1 MSGGGSGPVSGGGT
15 GPVSG
20 GGTGPV
26 SGGGSGPVS
35 GGRAGAVSGGGSGAV
50 SGGRAGDAAL
60 AFPGATGVTLLDV
73 YDWVAPDG
81 LRGGSAHI
89 HLASTEGY
97 LILRGAGRLQTLGA
111 QGFREEPL
119 HPGDCLWFTPGTVH
133 RLVNEDGQLQILVI
147 MQNAGL
153 PEAGDC
159 VLTFPPAIL
168 ADPARY
174 AAAAALAAP
183 PRDSG
188 DGSGDGDGAT
198 GEGLE
203 AAARRRRDLA
213 IEGFAALRAQV
224 ERAGPAALGPFL
236 AAAVRLTAF
245 RVPDWRDRWQGQA
258 AAVAA
263 RTAGQLRGIQTLCT
277 ADLRSGTVLRAGRPA
292 GLPRYG
298 MCGRLTTY
306 DLAPLPEGGRHAPAR

>member
-1 MSGGGSGPVSGGGT
+1 MSGSP
-15 GPVSG
+15 
-20 GGTGPV
+20 
-26 SGGGSGPVS
+26 
-35 GGRAGAVSGGGSGAV
+35 
-50 SGGRAGDAAL
+50 AGDAAL

-119 HPGDCLWFTPGTVH
+119 RPGDCLWFTPGTVH

-174 AAAAALAAP
+174 AAAASLAAP

-188 DGSGDGDGAT
+188 DGSGGDRGTARRGTGWRPRPGDGGIWPSRGSPRCAPRWS
-198 GEGLE
+198 GRAGRARAVPGRRGPAHRVPRPGLARPVAGPGGGRGRPDRW
-203 AAARRRRDLA
+203 AAAGHPDVVHRRPAQRHGAAGRPPGRPAQLRDVRPPDH
-213 IEGFAALRAQV
+213 LRP
-224 ERAGPAALGPFL
+224 GPAA
-236 AAAVRLTAF
+236 
-245 RVPDWRDRWQGQA
+245 
-258 AAVAA
+258 
-263 RTAGQLRGIQTLCT
+263 
-277 ADLRSGTVLRAGRPA
+277 
-292 GLPRYG
+292 
-298 MCGRLTTY
+298 
-306 DLAPLPEGGRHAPAR
+306 GGRSPRACAG

>member
-1 MSGGGSGPVSGGGT
+1 MAPARIATLGT
-15 GPVSG
+15 G
-20 GGTGPV
+20 TR
-26 SGGGSGPVS
+26 
-35 GGRAGAVSGGGSGAV
+35 GRPGE
-50 SGGRAGDAAL
+50 AAL

-73 YDWVAPDG
+73 YDWLAPDG

-119 HPGDCLWFTPGTVH
+119 RPGDCLWLTPGTVH

-174 AAAAALAAP
+174 AAAASLAAP
-183 PRDSG
+183 PAGSR
-188 DGSGDGDGAT
+188 DGSGAGDGA
-198 GEGLE
+198 GDGAAGDGLE

-213 IEGFAALRAQV
+213 IEGFTALRAQV
-224 ERAGPAALGPFL
+224 QRAGPAALGPFL

-277 ADLRSGTVLRAGRPA
+277 ADLRGGTVLRAGRPA
-292 GLPRYG
+292 GPPSYG

-306 DLAPLPEGGRHAPAR
+306 DLAPPPEDGRHAPAR